1 MQALG
6 PPNKSPL
13 QGLVASRIE
22 TYGGRYRASV
32 TSPPG
37 NVSPRG
43 GLLLDPSCR
52 LLQGYVPFTTGSGPA
67 RRLSPL
73 RLREPEPEKTHGSP
87 FGIGTP
93 HSPKL
98 KEVTKAHELQVRLHT
113 FSMFGM
119 PRLPRED
126 RQRWEIGE
134 GSENSVTIEKSWKE
148 LVPGHKEMSREL
160 CHQQEALWELLTTEL
175 IYVRKLKIMTDP
187 AGHLPRHTAECHP
200 LPQVSAETLFG
211 NVPSLIRAHRS
222 FWEEVL
228 GPTLEETR
236 ASGQPL
242 DPVSLQDGFLTC
254 SQRFQ
259 PYVLYCLRVRQTM
272 AYAREQQD
280 HNPLFHIFVQV
291 GEESLGK
298 GDAVDLGP
306 RQEGS
311 LQSLTP
317 APLPWQWCEK
327 HKRSGRQ
334 MLGDL
339 LIKPH
344 QRITKY
350 PLLLQAVLK
359 RTPKPRAQEA
369 LTAMVGPSGLTPA
382 GGGGCRGLACGG
394 AAPGTLAVF
403 LERLCP
409 CGADVL
415 SGRDEPARRRA
426 VLLRILPL
434 LLPQIAAMESFLR
447 HINKQVRQGEEQES
461 LVAAARRIGPY
472 EVLEP
477 SSEEVEKNLRQF
489 STLDLMAPML
499 EVAPEHTRQLLLEG
513 PARVKEGREGKLDV
527 YLFLF
532 SDVLLVTKPPRKAD
546 KAKVIRPPLMLEK
559 LVCRPLRD
567 PSNFL
572 LIYLTEFQ
580 CVSSAL
586 TVHCPS
592 TADRARWLEKTQQAQ
607 ATLQKLKAEEYIQQ
621 KRELLALYRNQD
633 GESPSTRPSTPS
645 QEGSQNSTEGS
656 ACASST
662 VIPHLVVTEDMDEDA
677 PSVPDDTSDPGYG
690 TLIPGSPEES
700 HSSLSRLRLRALRRD
715 PRLTFSTLELRDVP
729 LRPQPSDPQAPQ
741 RRSAPVLPE
750 EGVRKAGSLPRVD
763 PPTWSEEEDRTSAGE
778 NLRGQLCPSPAHAD
792 SSEESPWESSG
803 DEEEEGYLFQGPDY
817 TPSPHPLRPEDMLR
831 EIREELA
838 SQRIEGVPKAG
849 DSRPRKLT
857 RVQLQRMRG
866 SHVVH
871 LDTPLSTS

>member
-6 PPNKSPL
+6 PSDKSPL

-32 TSPPG
+32 SSPPG
-37 NVSPRG
+37 NVYPQG
-43 GLLLDPSCR
+43 GLLLDPSR
-52 LLQGYVPFTTGSGPA
+52 RRFMGYVPFTTGSGPA

-87 FGIGTP
+87 FGVGTP

-126 RQRWEIGE
+126 RQHWEIGE
-134 GSENSVTIEKSWKE
+134 GNDNSVAIEKSWKE
-148 LVPGHKEMSREL
+148 LVPGHKEMSRDL

-175 IYVRKLKIMTDP
+175 IYVRKLKIMTDLLA
-187 AGHLPRHTAECHP
+187 AGLLNLQRVGLLTE
-200 LPQVSAETLFG
+200 VSAETLFG
-211 NVPSLIRAHRS
+211 NVPNLIRAHRS

-280 HNPLFHIFVQV
+280 HNPLFHIFVQ
-291 GEESLGK
+291 
-298 GDAVDLGP
+298 
-306 RQEGS
+306 
-311 LQSLTP
+311 
-317 APLPWQWCEK
+317 WCEK
-327 HKRSGRQ
+327 HKLSGRQ

-359 RTPKPRAQEA
+359 RTPKPQAREA
-369 LTAMVGPSGLTPA
+369 LTAM
-382 GGGGCRGLACGG
+382 
-394 AAPGTLAVF
+394 
-403 LERLCP
+403 
-409 CGADVL
+409 
-415 SGRDEPARRRA
+415 
-426 VLLRILPL
+426 
-434 LLPQIAAMESFLR
+434 IAAMESFLQ

-477 SSEEVEKNLRQF
+477 SSEEVEKNLRPF

-499 EVAPEHTRQLLLEG
+499 GVAPEHTRQLLFEG

-559 LVCRPLRD
+559 LVCRPLCD
-567 PSNFL
+567 PSSFL
-572 LIYLTEFQ
+572 LIHLTEFQ

-592 TADRARWLEKTQQAQ
+592 TANRARWLEKTQQAQ

-621 KRELLALYRNQD
+621 KRELLALYRDRD
-633 GESPSTRPSTPS
+633 GESPCTRPSTPS
-645 QEGSQNSTEGS
+645 QEGSQNSTEGRT
-656 ACASST
+656 CESST
-662 VIPHLVVTEDMDEDA
+662 VIPHLVVTEDTDDDA
-677 PSVPDDTSDPGYG
+677 PSVPDDTSDSGYG
-690 TLIPGSPEES
+690 TLIPGSPKES

-763 PPTWSEEEDRTSAGE
+763 PPTWSEEEDRTSTGE
-778 NLRGQLCPSPAHAD
+778 NMVVETLQRAQLRGQLCPSPTHAD

-803 DEEEEGYLFQGPDY
+803 DEEEGYLFQGPDY

-838 SQRIEGVPKAG
+838 SQRIEGIPEPG

-871 LDTPLSTS
+871 LDTPLSTSEV